1 MTLRKLPATSSIALA
16 ALFATTGVAEAQT
29 KADSAQ
35 PADGQTDGGL
45 GDIVVTAQR
54 RAQSL
59 QDVSVAVTALNAESL
74 ERLGVGRVDDLAQH
88 VPNLGIKSVY
98 GTSRPS
104 IFLRGIG
111 FDSFN
116 AIDGNTVSV
125 SQDELVIEARA
136 AQLAQMFDVERVE
149 VLRGPQGTLYGR
161 NTTGGAIN
169 IYSVLPKFTTEG
181 YARLSYGRFDAFE
194 LEAATSL
201 PVVDDVLAVRVA
213 GTMSQSDGYVRNLF
227 SDRGVENDNRWA
239 ARAILLFKPSEN
251 QQWVLSL
258 AKSRSDVR
266 GGTYFQEGILPGNK
280 DFLGYSNPAG
290 FWTLNN
296 NAPTFERVDT
306 STASLKGTIEF
317 GGATLTSISGYSYAD
332 SRIREDSDAS
342 PANLLSVVTADRS
355 RQFSQ
360 ELRVSGKKDR
370 LNWIVGAF
378 YFHEKI
384 QGNNSYEA
392 DLSLLDPANGKPEVI
407 SQRFRQLSESYAAF
421 GQLDY
426 EFVDR
431 VTITA
436 GLRWTHDSKRY
447 TQTTIHP
454 IGQLGTS
461 FTIPDTER
469 SYSRLTGRFGF
480 EFRPIHGLMAY
491 ATYNR
496 GYRAGQPSG
505 LAFGSAAEFTFVNPE
520 TVNAYEAG
528 IKADLLDRR
537 LRTNLAVFYNKFR
550 DLQVVQFVPS
560 GALNILN
567 LLNAAG
573 AETYGVEAEIVAL
586 PVPELTL
593 SLSGSWL
600 RARYKNFTLNGTDM
614 DGRDLVN
621 APKLSLSASAEY
633 RIFVG
638 GGTLSPSIE
647 YNYRT
652 SQLLLLSNTEAFDRG
667 DGTAIPFREK
677 SYGLLNASIAFEP
690 EGAPWNLSLFARNLA
705 NVRYRTNL
713 IDVSGLG
720 LFEEKRGRPATYGAA
735 FRLNF

>member
-1 MTLRKLPATSSIALA
+1 MPSVALTVMLAMA
-16 ALFATTGVAEAQT
+16 AGAA
-29 KADSAQ
+29 SAQ
-35 PADGQTDGGL
+35 AATVEARPAAQQEATETGL
-45 GDIVVTAQR
+45 AEIVVTAQR
-54 RAQSL
+54 REQSL
-59 QDVSVAVTALNAESL
+59 QDVSVAVTAFGADALK
-74 ERLGVGRVDDLAQH
+74 RLGVARVDDLAQH

-169 IYSVLPKFTTEG
+169 IYSVMPKFTSEG
-181 YARLSYGRFDAFE
+181 YARLSYGRFDALE
-194 LEAATSL
+194 MEAAASL
-201 PVVDDVLAVRVA
+201 PLVDDVLAVRVA
-213 GTMSQSDGYVRNLF
+213 GTMAQSDGYVRNLF
-227 SDRGVENDNRWA
+227 DDRRVENDDRWA
-239 ARAILLFKPSEN
+239 ARAIFLFRPTES
-251 QQWVLSL
+251 QQWVLNVN
-258 AKSRSDVR
+258 KSHSSVR
-266 GGTYFQEGILPGNK
+266 GGTFFHNGILPGAQ
-280 DFLGYSNPAG
+280 DFLGYSNPDG
-290 FWTLNN
+290 FWTLDNN
-296 NAPTFERVDT
+296 EASFEHLNT
-306 STASLKGTIEF
+306 STAALKGTIEL
-317 GGATLTSISGYSYAD
+317 GDVTLTSISGYNRAR

-342 PANLLSVVTADRS
+342 PADLFSVVTADRS

-360 ELRVSGKKDR
+360 EFRLSGKADR
-370 LNWIVGAF
+370 LNWIAGAF
-378 YFHEKI
+378 YFH
-384 QGNNSYEA
+384 QNVRGNNRYEV
-392 DLSLLDPANGKPEVI
+392 DFSLLDPAAGVQEVV
-407 SQRFRQLSESYAAF
+407 SQRFRQTSESYAGF
-421 GQLDY
+421 GQVDY
-426 EFVDR
+426 ELVDR
-431 VTITA
+431 LTVTA

-454 IGQLGTS
+454 VGQLGTS
-461 FTIPDTER
+461 FVIPDTER
-469 SYSRLTGRFGF
+469 SYSRLTGRLGV
-480 EFRPIHGLMAY
+480 EFRPVRGVMTY

-520 TVNAYEAG
+520 SVDAYEAG
-528 IKADLLDRR
+528 MKADLLDRR
-537 LRTNLAVFYNKFR
+537 LRTNFAIFYNKFR

-560 GALNILN
+560 GALNVLN

-573 AETYGVEAEIVAL
+573 AETYGVEAEVVAL
-586 PVPELTL
+586 PMPDLTL

-600 RARYKNFTLNGTDM
+600 RARYKDFTLNGTNM
-614 DGRDLVN
+614 SGRDLVN

-633 RIFVG
+633 RAAVG
-638 GGTLSPSIE
+638 GGTLLPSVE

-652 SQLLLLSNTEAFDRG
+652 SQLLLLSNVEQFDRG

-677 SYGLLNASIAFEP
+677 SYGLLNVSLAFEP
-690 EGAPWNLSLFARNLA
+690 DGAPWNVSVFARNLT
-705 NVRYRTNL
+705 NVRYRTTL

-720 LFEEKRGRPATYGAA
+720 LFEEKRGRPATYGMALR
-735 FRLNF
+735 FNF